1 MRPGLPGKDIEME
14 HTPYG
19 YKIVNGKAVIDED
32 KAAVLRKICDN
43 YLSGMSY
50 VAAAADAGITMKHRG
65 VKRLLQNKK
74 YLGDDFYPAIFMQ
87 ETLDKIEAERQK
99 REKALGRDR
108 RKGKAIKKSP
118 IYTEFFMPRVPKKY
132 DDAVKQAEYAYS
144 LIISEVS
151 K

>member
-1 MRPGLPGKDIEME
+1 MRTGLPGKDIGME

-19 YKIVNGKAVIDED
+19 YKIVKGKAVIDQE
-32 KAAVLRKICDN
+32 KAAVLRRICDN

-50 VAAAADAGITMKHRG
+50 VAAAADAGITMKHCG

-74 YLGDDFYPAIFMQ
+74 YLGDDFYPAILTQ
-87 ETLDKIEAERQK
+87 EILDKIEAERK
-99 REKALGRDR
+99 RREKALSRNR
-108 RKGKAIKKSP
+108 RKSKEAKELP
-118 IYTEFFMPRVPKKY
+118 IYTEFYMPRVPKKY
-132 DDAVKQAEYAYS
+132 EDAIKQAEYAYS

>member
-1 MRPGLPGKDIEME
+1 ME

-50 VAAAADAGITMKHRG
+50 VAAAADAGITMKHCG

-108 RKGKAIKKSP
+108 RIGNATENSE

-132 DDAVKQAEYAYS
+132 DDAIKQAEYAYS

>member
-1 MRPGLPGKDIEME
+1 MRPGLPGKDIGME

-19 YKIVNGKAVIDED
+19 YKIVNGKAVVDEE
-32 KAAVLRKICDN
+32 KVTVLRKICDN

-50 VAAAADAGITMKHRG
+50 VAAAADAGITMKHCG

-74 YLGDDFYPAIFMQ
+74 YLGNDFYPAIFTQ
-87 ETLDKIEAERQK
+87 EILDKIETERK
-99 REKALGRDR
+99 RREKALGRNK
-108 RKGKAIKKSP
+108 RKSKELKAPP
-118 IYTEFFMPRVPKKY
+118 IYTEFYMPQVTKRY
-132 DDAVKQAEYAYS
+132 EDAIKQAEYAYS

>member
-1 MRPGLPGKDIEME
+1 MRPGLPGKDIAME

-50 VAAAADAGITMKHRG
+50 VAAAADAGITMKHCG

>member
-1 MRPGLPGKDIEME
+1 ME

-50 VAAAADAGITMKHRG
+50 VAAAADAGITMKHCG

-74 YLGDDFYPAIFMQ
+74 YLGDDFQKDKKERKRSAGTDEKVKRSRSRQSTQSSSCRECQRNTTMQ
-87 ETLDKIEAERQK
+87 
-99 REKALGRDR
+99 
-108 RKGKAIKKSP
+108 
-118 IYTEFFMPRVPKKY
+118 
-132 DDAVKQAEYAYS
+132 
-144 LIISEVS
+144 
-151 K
+151 